1 MTASTRWAVIT
12 SLILVATA
20 APAAGAAGLG
30 GLAVYGGIFNT
41 ANDDRP
47 TELGLEYR
55 FKGLRLPALPA
66 SMALRPAIGV
76 AGTEDGN
83 KWIYGGLRLDLKLL
97 GWAVTPQFAVTLY
110 DKDDGRDLGGA
121 LQFRSG
127 LEVSFRFAAG
137 PRVGVLFYHL
147 SNADLEEFNPGS
159 NSLVLTLSFGR

>member
-1 MTASTRWAVIT
+1 MTTSRRWLAAT
-12 SLILVATA
+12 SLILASA
-20 APAAGAAGLG
+20 FAPAAGAAGLG

-41 ANDDRP
+41 ANDHKP

-55 FKGLRLPALPA
+55 FKGIKIPKLPA
-66 SMALRPAIGV
+66 SIALRPAVGV

-110 DKDDGRDLGGA
+110 DRDDGRDLGGA

-127 LEVSFRFAAG
+127 LEVSYRLGPG
-137 PRVGVLFYHL
+137 PRIGLLFYHL

-159 NSLVLTLSFGR
+159 NSLVVTLSFGR